1 MSSPQGTSPF
11 LSADYGMGNHAPVD
25 FMDLNAGAGPS
36 SEVSRL
42 MTSIHGT
49 RLLQQR
55 VQQEVMNASPADERD
70 WIRAWRKKI
79 KTTVSHLNE
88 SLHIFLIKRDCGSG
102 SSPENIAKLKN
113 LVTRITNNIPAN
125 SKNYFPELGWDI
137 SMNNVVAEV
146 ENDLG
151 ANINQMKDQHKRVIR
166 LYADTLREL
175 LECDSRINQKL
186 GKMIQMTDK
195 IQGILAIESAAELEG
210 LAEPVAAYLGAVFR
224 NNHIQEDFEKFVVLY
239 KKWII
244 LYDIIQIDR
253 TASISII
260 PNCCICAEAE
270 ITHAMIPCGH
280 TFCSGCIQKQTATCY
295 ICRTSIRDR
304 LKLHFP

>member
-1 MSSPQGTSPF
+1 MSSPQGTSPY
-11 LSADYGMGNHAPVD
+11 LGAMDYGIGNHAPVD

-36 SEVSRL
+36 SQVSRL
-42 MTSIHGT
+42 ITSIHGT

-55 VQQEVMNASPADERD
+55 IQQEVMNASPADERD

-88 SLHIFLIKRDCGSG
+88 SLHVFLIKKEGE
-102 SSPENIAKLKN
+102 PENISKLKN
-113 LVTRITNNIPAN
+113 LVSQIANNIPAS

-137 SMNNVVAEV
+137 SMNYVVEDI
-146 ENDLG
+146 ENNLEFSITE
-151 ANINQMKDQHKRVIR
+151 AKEQHKKIIR
-166 LYADTLREL
+166 LYSDILQEL
-175 LECDSRINQKL
+175 LECDARINMKL
-186 GKMIQMTDK
+186 GKMILMTDK
-195 IQGILAIESAAELEG
+195 IQGILALESAAELEA
-210 LAEPVAAYLGAVFR
+210 LAEPVAAYLSAVFR
-224 NNHIQEDFEKFVVLY
+224 NNHIQEDFCKFVILY
-239 KKWII
+239 KKWIT